1 MIKMARVERAKIESR
16 CLSMATAMTVLVF
29 LCALAGT
36 RFARADVDEVSVRLR
51 PIARDFSISGDDLS
65 IAGRLHIPGF
75 SKVRV
80 VRQSF
85 LESDL
90 TPSVW
95 LVSDFVS
102 EKPIGRFT
110 ERKLE
115 VRGEALR
122 VDLRRAPSRIQIVPP
137 RANESAP
144 TSKLQLVGVLGLEDY
159 LQGVVSGEVP
169 RDWPEEALKAQAV
182 AARSFVVAR
191 IRERRA
197 SGPDWLVEATVM
209 DQVFDFEKNHS
220 RAAEAVRATAGEV
233 LANSSGAVIAA
244 TYHSDCGG
252 KTDEPGTIWG
262 GTSRVGTAVD
272 RSCSTSSRNT
282 WRFVGT
288 LKELSERL
296 IAKRVLPREYQLA
309 SLSVGSRSQGGRAI
323 LIDAVSVNG
332 QKRRFTGERLREA
345 LGYSQLRSTMFE
357 IGTMESSSGR
367 QLEFT
372 GRGFGHGSGLCQ
384 WGARSMA
391 VQGKTYR
398 EILRHYY
405 PLLKSVAFKPG
416 SDDARPQLT
425 ASGSFASP

>member
-1 MIKMARVERAKIESR
+1 
-16 CLSMATAMTVLVF
+16 MATAMTVLVF

-65 IAGRLHIPGF
+65 IAGRLHIPGY

-90 TPSVW
+90 APSVW

-233 LANSSGAVIAA
+233 
-244 TYHSDCGG
+244 
-252 KTDEPGTIWG
+252 
-262 GTSRVGTAVD
+262 
-272 RSCSTSSRNT
+272 
-282 WRFVGT
+282 
-288 LKELSERL
+288 
-296 IAKRVLPREYQLA
+296 
-309 SLSVGSRSQGGRAI
+309 
-323 LIDAVSVNG
+323 
-332 QKRRFTGERLREA
+332 
-345 LGYSQLRSTMFE
+345 
-357 IGTMESSSGR
+357 
-367 QLEFT
+367 
-372 GRGFGHGSGLCQ
+372 
-384 WGARSMA
+384 
-391 VQGKTYR
+391 
-398 EILRHYY
+398 
-405 PLLKSVAFKPG
+405 
-416 SDDARPQLT
+416 
-425 ASGSFASP
+425 